1 MKVKLLKKIRKR
13 FDIIHFPNGKVIDGE
28 HYDYNIFQ
36 LVDNNDSGFNWHSD
50 RYAQLGEKPG
60 GKMWCED
67 IFNTEKECIDFLKE
81 RIVKYLRNEHS
92 ALGSKR
98 KKLNNGIKVWYK

>member
-1 MKVKLLKKIRKR
+1 MKVKLLKKTRKR
-13 FDIIHFPNGKVIDGE
+13 FDIIHFPKGKVIYGV

-36 LVDNNDSGFNWHSD
+36 LVDNNDSGIYWHSD

-60 GKMWCED
+60 DKIWCED
-67 IFNTEKECIDFLKE
+67 IFNTKKECIDFLKK
-81 RIVKYLRNEHS
+81 RIVKYLRNEYS